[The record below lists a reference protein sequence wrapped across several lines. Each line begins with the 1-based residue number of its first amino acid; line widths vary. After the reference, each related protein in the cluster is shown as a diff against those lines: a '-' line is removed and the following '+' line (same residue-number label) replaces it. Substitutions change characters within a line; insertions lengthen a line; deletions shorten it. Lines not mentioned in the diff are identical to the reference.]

1 MGDTS
6 IHNQVQKILYA
17 TTVQEVWDPLLRRLK
32 TVGFH
37 HVLYGFTRFHTNSG
51 FGDDND
57 HLFLT
62 NFGPDYMKGYFLEGR
77 YRHGPMVRWAVENSG
92 CCSWDWIGA
101 NHASF
106 TEKEREVVAF
116 NQASGV
122 TAGYTIAF
130 PHSLKRAKGAIGMSL
145 EPFNGTQA
153 EADEI
158 WGVHGED
165 IEILCGIAHL
175 KLISMPLPK
184 RMLTK
189 RQREVLEWISDGKT
203 VADTAQ
209 ILGLNKATVEK
220 HLQLAREALGVETT
234 AQAVLKASLHNQIF
248 TF

>member
-1 MGDTS
+1 MKD
-6 IHNQVQKILYA
+6 QVQSILYA
-17 TTVQEVWDPLLRRLK
+17 TTVQDVWNPLLDRLQMA
-32 TVGFH
+32 GFH
-37 HVLYGFTRFHTNSG
+37 NVLYGFTRFHTASG

-62 NFGPDYMKGYFLEGR
+62 NFGSDYMKGYFAEGR
-77 YRHGPMVRWAVENSG
+77 YRNGPMVRWAVENSG
-92 CCSWDWIGA
+92 WCSWAWIA
-101 NHASF
+101 EALENF
-106 TEKEREVVAF
+106 TEEEREVVAF

-145 EPFNGTQA
+145 EPFNGSQE
-153 EADEI
+153 EADAI
-158 WGVHGED
+158 WLEHGED
-165 IEILCGIAHL
+165 IEVICGIAHL

-189 RQREVLEWISDGKT
+189 RQREVLEWIGDGKT

-220 HLQLAREALGVETT
+220 HLRLAREALGVETT